1 MNKKISMIQ
10 MAMRARKVATG
21 DQVISSIQS
30 RKAKLVLYSSSCGE
44 NKSKK
49 LIDKCATF
57 HVPIY
62 EIDAKDFDAISNSPI
77 SSLSILDKN
86 FAKGILKHRK
96 G

>member
-1 MNKKISMIQ
+1 MNKMISMIQ

-30 RKAKLVLYSSSCGE
+30 RKAKLVSCGE

-77 SSLSILDKN
+77 SSLSILDEN